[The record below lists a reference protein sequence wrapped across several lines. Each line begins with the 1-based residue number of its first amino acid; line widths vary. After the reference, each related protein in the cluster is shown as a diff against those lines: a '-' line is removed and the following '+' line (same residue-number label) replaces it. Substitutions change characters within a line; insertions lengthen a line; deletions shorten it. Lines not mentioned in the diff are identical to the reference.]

1 MKNRIISLILISFF
15 LTSNMCIAKD
25 VVVVSKNQTTKAEKK
40 AVATKKAKSSDEI
53 PIGNK
58 IDENMY
64 PDASQVAPVI
74 EDVQKADES
83 KIIQGGVEKTIDATL
98 DECIKFAL
106 GNNPRIREA
115 IEEISASDARIKQ
128 AWSSY
133 FPQFQ
138 WQTNGSRTRNL
149 LFSDA
154 IGAADSVYNYYI
166 LGQISVTQLIYDF
179 GVTQN
184 QVTIKKLGYKSA
196 QENLT
201 SVVND
206 VIKET
211 KDKYYALLY
220 AYENLKAKEDN
231 VTKFEMFYNQA
242 KAFYEI
248 GMNPKV
254 DVTIAE
260 VNLSDAK
267 LQKIQAQRAL
277 DVAIADLNYA
287 IGIPYNTKFNIQERL
302 KYAPCDITLEDAM
315 LIAEESRPDL
325 KIAKISVESARQN
338 LQLTKKSYFPKITAQ
353 GNIAVGGRQPTSNWG
368 YAWGGYLD
376 FPMINIMNVN
386 QQIKEQKANYSKQMA
401 TSERKEQGIA
411 LEIQTAYYNL
421 IEKQNQLPVAF
432 LGMKQAKENY
442 DISFGRY
449 RVGEGNPIELK
460 DAQIAYLNAQLS
472 YYNSLYQF
480 NSAKANL
487 EKAIGKNLMF
497 GEEVVDLNN
506 AKDRTNMPT
515 SPENLPESKK

>member
-1 MKNRIISLILISFF
+1 MKNRVISLILISFF
-15 LTSNMCIAKD
+15 LTMN
-25 VVVVSKNQTTKAEKK
+25 VSFAEQTVQADAEKP
-40 AVATKKAKSSDEI
+40 AVSVQNAEESDEI

-64 PDASQVAPVI
+64 PDAGEVAPFI
-74 EDVQKADES
+74 EDVKRQNDTKV
-83 KIIQGGVEKTIDATL
+83 IQGSVEKTIDATL
-98 DECIKFAL
+98 EECIKFAL

-128 AWSSY
+128 AWSNF
-133 FPQFQ
+133 FPEFT
-138 WQTNGSRTRNL
+138 WTTNGSRNRNL

-154 IGAADSVYNYYI
+154 IGASSAVYNYYI
-166 LGQISVTQLIYDF
+166 LGQISVSQMIYDF

-184 QVTIKKLGYKSA
+184 QVTIKKLGYKTA

-220 AYENLKAKEDN
+220 AYQNLKAKDDN
-231 VTKFEMFYNQA
+231 VIKFEMFYNQA

-248 GMNPKV
+248 GLNPKV

-267 LQKIQAQRAL
+267 LQKIQAQKNL
-277 DVAIADLNYA
+277 DVAIAQLNFA
-287 IGIPYNTKFNIQERL
+287 MGIPYDTKFNIQERL

-325 KIAKISVESARQN
+325 KIAKLNVESARQN
-338 LQLTKKSYFPKITAQ
+338 VKLSKKSYFPKLTAQ
-353 GNIAVGGRQPTSNWG
+353 GNIAVGGSQPTSNWG

-376 FPMINIMNVN
+376 FPVVNVMNIN
-386 QQIKEQKANYSKQMA
+386 QKIKEQKALYSKQMA
-401 TSERKEQGIA
+401 TSTRAEQNIA
-411 LEIQTAYYNL
+411 LEIQSAYYNL
-421 IEKQNQLPVAF
+421 IERQNQLPVAF

-442 DISFGRY
+442 EISFGRY
-449 RVGEGNPIELK
+449 KVGEGNPIELK
-460 DAQIAYLNAQLS
+460 DAQIVYMNAQLS
-472 YYNSLYQF
+472 YYNALFQF

-506 AKDRTNMPT
+506 AEDRTNFPT

>member
-1 MKNRIISLILISFF
+1 MRNRITALILISFF
-15 LTSNMCIAKD
+15 LINTGIAKE
-25 VVVVSKNQTTKAEKK
+25 VPAKTEVETTTVEKPAVSTQNVKD
-40 AVATKKAKSSDEI
+40 SDEI

-58 IDENMY
+58 IDENTY
-64 PDASQVAPVI
+64 PASNKVAPLI
-74 EDVQKADES
+74 EDVQKSDGT
-83 KIIQGGVEKTIDATL
+83 KVIQGSVEKTIDATL

-133 FPQFQ
+133 FPQFT
-138 WQTNGSRTRNL
+138 WTTNGTRNRNL

-154 IGAADSVYNYYI
+154 IGSRSSVYTYYI
-166 LGQISVTQLIYDF
+166 LGQISVTQMIYDF

-196 QENLT
+196 QEQLT

-220 AYENLKAKEDN
+220 ANENLKAKEDN
-231 VTKFEMFYNQA
+231 VAKFELFYNQA

-260 VNLSDAK
+260 VNLSNAK
-267 LQKIQAQRAL
+267 LQKIQAQKTL
-277 DVAIADLNYA
+277 DVAIADLNFA
-287 IGIPYNTKFNIQERL
+287 MGIPYDTKFNIYERL

-325 KIAKISVESARQN
+325 KIAKLSVESARQTVK
-338 LQLTKKSYFPKITAQ
+338 LTKKSYFPKLTAQ
-353 GNIAVGGRQPTSNWG
+353 GNVAVGGRQPTSNWG

-376 FPMINIMNVN
+376 FPVVNIMNIN

-401 TSERKEQGIA
+401 TSERTEQSIA
-411 LEIQTAYYNL
+411 LEIQTAYYTL
-421 IEKQNQLPVAF
+421 VERQNQLPVAF

-449 RVGEGNPIELK
+449 KVGEGSPIELK
-460 DAQIAYLNAQLS
+460 DAQIAYLDAQLS
-472 YYNSLYQF
+472 YYNALYQF

-497 GEEVVDLNN
+497 GEEVVDLSN
-506 AKDRTNMPT
+506 AEDRTNKP
-515 SPENLPESKK
+515 SHPENLPESKK